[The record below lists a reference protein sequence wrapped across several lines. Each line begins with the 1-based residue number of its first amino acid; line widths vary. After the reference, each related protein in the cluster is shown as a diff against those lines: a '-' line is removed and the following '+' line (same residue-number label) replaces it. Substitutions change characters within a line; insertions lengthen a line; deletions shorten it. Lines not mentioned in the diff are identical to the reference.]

1 MDSNPFG
8 TVRERQKAA
17 RQAAAAYGAAVK
29 AAEDTPSDEATVNE
43 AAFERAMAEA
53 NKLVEEALVA
63 ANAVK
68 EQLRGQ
74 DIKSEDQVGARV
86 RAASLSAL

>member
-1 MDSNPFG
+1 
-8 TVRERQKAA
+8 
-17 RQAAAAYGAAVK
+17 
-29 AAEDTPSDEATVNE
+29 
-43 AAFERAMAEA
+43 MAEA

-74 DIKSEDQVGARV
+74 DIKSEDQVGALV